1 MKGCGVFF
9 FLSLPQQWTK
19 QVIKVDPTHIK
30 DDDFDRELP
39 QLDLTLTFVIVLIV
53 LCWIQ
58 LADGTFSCLNVDFW
72 SKIEEIL
79 IYSFF
84 FLFVLFF
91 LFIYIWIHTIL
102 KGCMFVDPHCAAV
115 YPP

>member
-1 MKGCGVFF
+1 MKGCGGVF

-53 LCWIQ
+53 LC
-58 LADGTFSCLNVDFW
+58 
-72 SKIEEIL
+72 
-79 IYSFF
+79 
-84 FLFVLFF
+84 
-91 LFIYIWIHTIL
+91 
-102 KGCMFVDPHCAAV
+102 
-115 YPP
+115 